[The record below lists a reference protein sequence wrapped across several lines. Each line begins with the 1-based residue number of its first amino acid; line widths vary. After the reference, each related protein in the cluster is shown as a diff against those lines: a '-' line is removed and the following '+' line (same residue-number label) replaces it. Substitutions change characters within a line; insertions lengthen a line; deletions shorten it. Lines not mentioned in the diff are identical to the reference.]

1 MKRIR
6 ACLKSHHDVFL
17 CLVSMAQGKHRVE
30 NGVAKRN
37 LENIAFVGPNRP
49 EKREERPLA
58 DLRAAITQEVQR
70 QAQR

>member
-1 MKRIR
+1 LTLQKHYETSRYPNWG
-6 ACLKSHHDVFL
+6 V
-17 CLVSMAQGKHRVE
+17 KHRVE